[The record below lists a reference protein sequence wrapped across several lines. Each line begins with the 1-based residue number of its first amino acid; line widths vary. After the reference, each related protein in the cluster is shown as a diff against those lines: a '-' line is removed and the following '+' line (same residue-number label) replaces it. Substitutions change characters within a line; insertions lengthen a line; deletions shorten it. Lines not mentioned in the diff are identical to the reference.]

1 MIKAENDITLVRVD
15 DGAMG
20 PQGEQGI
27 PGTNGTDGKTPYL
40 HIAYANSAD
49 GTYGFSVSDS
59 TGKLYIGQYTDFV
72 QADSTDPSKYA
83 WTKIKGEPGANGSDG
98 EDAAL
103 LRIES
108 SRGTVFKNDQVSTV
122 LSAVIYKGS
131 QRITDSTEMK
141 ATFGSGAYL
150 QWKWLRL
157 EDESYGVISATDSRF
172 SNDGFTF
179 TLSPDDVD
187 TKVTFICELI
197 V

>member
-1 MIKAENDITLVRVD
+1 MIRAENDITLVRVD
-15 DGAMG
+15 DGADG
-20 PQGEQGI
+20 LQGE
-27 PGTNGTDGKTPYL
+27 K
-40 HIAYANSAD
+40 
-49 GTYGFSVSDS
+49 
-59 TGKLYIGQYTDFV
+59 
-72 QADSTDPSKYA
+72 
-83 WTKIKGEPGANGSDG
+83 G
-98 EDAAL
+98 EDAVL

-150 QWKWLRL
+150 QWKWQRL
-157 EDESYGVISATDSRF
+157 DEESYGVISATDSRF